1 MVDQFGGGLGNG
13 LNADS
18 PFPSGRVFLRK
29 TMEAMVRQK
38 KPADPE
44 MEELTLEPLPSASL
58 FGEIQET
65 IPPIKSNSYK
75 DSELEDPV
83 EDFDLEGEEIELG
96 MEERED
102 LGAEQLLQ
110 EEIPFQPQDIT
121 WEYLKGLEKI
131 ALLTP
136 EQEVELAKRIKE
148 GERQIKLFEAR
159 ANRLKAQLHPAPAPK
174 GSGKRSQRSAQ
185 AGQRKGQKRAKLTPK
200 EIKAKTL
207 QYKKVLA
214 QYQQAVAETQKAKNE
229 LIQANLR
236 LVVSIAKRYANRG
249 LSFLDL
255 IQEGN
260 LGLMQALV
268 KFDYTKGYKFSTYAS
283 WWIRAAILRAFA
295 EKSRTIRIPNYL
307 FEIKGKLMKSFKSL
321 MKKLGREPT
330 SLELSRDSG
339 IPIHDVEKILNLTE
353 EPISLDMPI
362 GEEDSTLEDLIAD
375 EKSLSPSDSLLEKD
389 MIYHTRKLLSGLSP
403 REEKILRLRFGIG
416 EDGECTLEEIGR
428 QFGLSRERIRQIE
441 AKAIERL
448 RDPSRHKE
456 IREYF
461 E

>member
-1 MVDQFGGGLGNG
+1 VKRNKTTEKEMDE
-13 LNADS
+13 LNI
-18 PFPSGRVFLRK
+18 
-29 TMEAMVRQK
+29 EAM
-38 KPADPE
+38 PSSSFF
-44 MEELTLEPLPSASL
+44 EEIPSAMPPIQPAP
-58 FGEIQET
+58 FGEEEVEE
-65 IPPIKSNSYK
+65 PIE
-75 DSELEDPV
+75 DLELEV
-83 EDFDLEGEEIELG
+83 AEEGLT
-96 MEERED
+96 EEREELEVD
-102 LGAEQLLQ
+102 QKLL
-110 EEIPFQPQDIT
+110 EKEALFHPQDIT

-131 ALLTP
+131 SLLTP
-136 EQEVELAKRIKE
+136 EKEVELAKRIKE
-148 GERQIKLFEAR
+148 GERQVKLFEMR
-159 ANRLKAQLHPAPAPK
+159 TTRLKTHLYPSISPK
-174 GSGKRSQRSAQ
+174 NGKKKPQNGTKHALKL
-185 AGQRKGQKRAKLTPK
+185 KGKNGKNGKKSKPSSSEMR
-200 EIKAKTL
+200 EKTL
-207 QYKKVLA
+207 LYKKTLN
-214 QYQQAVAETQKAKNE
+214 QYQQAIHETQKAKNE

-330 SLELSRDSG
+330 SQELSKDSG
-339 IPIHDVEKILNLTE
+339 IPLHDVEKILNLTE
-353 EPISLDMPI
+353 EPISLDTPI
-362 GEEDSTLEDLIAD
+362 GEEDSTLKDLIAD
-375 EKSLSPSDSLLEKD
+375 EKSLSPNDCLLEKD
-389 MIYHTRKLLSGLSP
+389 LTRHIRKLLGGLSP

-441 AKAIERL
+441 AKALERL
-448 RDPSRHKE
+448 RDPNRHRE

>member
-1 MVDQFGGGLGNG
+1 MKKGRTSNKKRGD
-13 LNADS
+13 LNIDS
-18 PFPSGRVFLRK
+18 LSSL
-29 TMEAMVRQK
+29 
-38 KPADPE
+38 
-44 MEELTLEPLPSASL
+44 SL
-58 FGEIQET
+58 FQET
-65 IPPIKSNSYK
+65 QDSIPPILPPSFNEN
-75 DSELEDPV
+75 DFEEVLEDFELQPDIGELEID
-83 EDFDLEGEEIELG
+83 ETEEFKI
-96 MEERED
+96 D
-102 LGAEQLLQ
+102 KTSPD
-110 EEIPFQPQDIT
+110 EIPFEPQDIT

-131 ALLTP
+131 SLLTP
-136 EQEVELAKRIKE
+136 EKEVELAKKIKE
-148 GERQIKLFEAR
+148 GERQIKILQGR
-159 ANRLKAQLHPAPAPK
+159 INRLKAELFPESTVAK
-174 GSGKRSQRSAQ
+174 EGNKRSSNEKKNTKT
-185 AGQRKGQKRAKLTPK
+185 KGKNSKKKLSPSEIKEKMNLYKKLTEK
-200 EIKAKTL
+200 H
-207 QYKKVLA
+207 
-214 QYQQAVAETQKAKNE
+214 QQTINEVQNAKNE
-229 LIQANLR
+229 LIEANLR

-260 LGLMQALV
+260 LGLIQAMV

-307 FEIKGKLMKSFKSL
+307 FEIKGKLMKSFKDL
-321 MKKLGREPT
+321 VKRLGREPT
-330 SLELSRDSG
+330 SQELSKDSG
-339 IPIHDVEKILNLTE
+339 ISLHDVDKILNLIE

-362 GEEDSTLEDLIAD
+362 GEEDSTLEDLIPD

-389 MIYHTRKLLSGLSP
+389 LSYQVSKLLSGLSP

-441 AKAIERL
+441 AKALERL
-448 RDPSRHKE
+448 RDPNRYKE

>member
-1 MVDQFGGGLGNG
+1 VKQN
-13 LNADS
+13 
-18 PFPSGRVFLRK
+18 K
-29 TMEAMVRQK
+29 TAGK
-38 KPADPE
+38 KG
-44 MEELTLEPLPSASL
+44 EELTLEPLPASSL
-58 FGEIQET
+58 FGETQT
-65 IPPIKSNSYK
+65 IPPVQSSTYGK
-75 DSELEDPV
+75 DELEESL
-83 EDFDLEGEEIELG
+83 EDFEIQAEVETIGGEEK
-96 MEERED
+96 D
-102 LGAEQLLQ
+102 DVQADNLQ
-110 EEIPFQPQDIT
+110 EEVPFHPLDIT
-121 WEYLKGLEKI
+121 LEYLKSLEKI
-131 ALLTP
+131 SLLTP
-136 EQEVELAKRIKE
+136 DQEVELAKRIKE
-148 GERQIKLFEAR
+148 GERQVKILETR
-159 ANRLKAQLHPAPAPK
+159 TSRLKAKLYPTTSVPK
-174 GSGKRSQRSAQ
+174 NGKKRPHNGTKHGMKA
-185 AGQRKGQKRAKLTPK
+185 KGKNGKKPKLTPVLK
-200 EIKAKTL
+200 REQTL
-207 QYKKVLA
+207 LYKKLLN
-214 QYQQAVAETQKAKNE
+214 QYQQVVLETQQAKNE

-260 LGLMQALV
+260 LGLMQAMV

-307 FEIKGKLMKSFKSL
+307 FEIKGKLMKSFKDQV
-321 MKKLGREPT
+321 KKLGREPT
-330 SLELSRDSG
+330 SNELSKDSG
-339 IPIHDVEKILNLTE
+339 IPLHDVDKILNLIE

-362 GEEDSTLEDLIAD
+362 GEEDSTLEDLIPD

-389 MIYHTRKLLSGLSP
+389 LVKQLQKLLSGLSP

-441 AKAIERL
+441 AKALERL
-448 RDPSRHKE
+448 RDPNRYKE

>member
-1 MVDQFGGGLGNG
+1 MEGVFYIEERGMVPVKQN
-13 LNADS
+13 
-18 PFPSGRVFLRK
+18 K
-29 TMEAMVRQK
+29 TQGK
-38 KPADPE
+38 KGE
-44 MEELTLEPLPSASL
+44 MLTLQAVPTSSL
-58 FGEIQET
+58 FHEKSD
-65 IPPIKSNSYK
+65 IPPIRGVSSSG
-75 DSELEDPV
+75 D
-83 EDFDLEGEEIELG
+83 EIEESF
-96 MEERED
+96 EEFE
-102 LGAEQLLQ
+102 LQTEEEVGAEEEEEVHVEKSVQ
-110 EEIPFQPQDIT
+110 EEVPYQPQDIT
-121 WEYLKGLEKI
+121 LEYLKSLEKI
-131 ALLTP
+131 SLLTP
-136 EQEVELAKRIKE
+136 EQEVCLAKRIKE
-148 GERQIKLFEAR
+148 GERLVKLLETKT
-159 ANRLKAQLHPAPAPK
+159 NRLKAKLHPPVPK
-174 GSGKRSQRSAQ
+174 NGKRPHNGHR
-185 AGQRKGQKRAKLTPK
+185 GQKAKGKNGKKPKLTPTEK
-200 EIKAKTL
+200 REQTL
-207 QYKKVLA
+207 LYKKVFN
-214 QYQQAVAETQKAKNE
+214 QYQRAVLETQQAKNE

-260 LGLMQALV
+260 LGLMQAMA

-307 FEIKGKLMKSFKSL
+307 FEIKGKLMKSFKDL
-321 MKKLGREPT
+321 VKKLGREPT
-330 SLELSRDSG
+330 SQELSKDSG
-339 IPIHDVEKILNLTE
+339 IPLHDVDKILNLIE

-362 GEEDSTLEDLIAD
+362 GEEDSTLEDLIPD

-389 MIYHTRKLLSGLSP
+389 LINQLRKLLSGLSP

-441 AKAIERL
+441 AKALERL
-448 RDPSRHKE
+448 RDPNRYKE